1 MKVKLSIANRL
12 SLLGLLPEQGDI
24 TTIKIIREL
33 REELSFTAEEH
44 ELIKFKPTG
53 GNKVLWDDAAIPD
66 KEVIFTGIR
75 EVIIEGVKTA
85 LRKEEETG
93 KLLLDH
99 LSLYEVLIEGKGQ
112 LELVD
117 KEKKKEI
124 GSEK

>member
-66 KEVIFTGIR
+66 KEMEFTGIR
-75 EVIIEGVKTA
+75 EVILEGVKTQ

-112 LELVD
+112 LKLVD
-117 KEKKKEI
+117 EEKKKEI